1 MGQKCALNAD
11 KLDFGI
17 QTAMTIIEVS
27 DAIGRQVAGHLE
39 RDILSWK
46 LQPATRLT
54 EEEVGRLY
62 GVSRSPVREAFWML
76 ERDGLLVREGRRVAV
91 APVSVQDLDE
101 VYSCRVVLDGL
112 AVEQAAGNASMA
124 QLEEMQALLGRMTVA
139 AQQARPDIYFEAN
152 RTLWSLYR
160 AAACNA
166 TLAKLLEGIGK
177 RALRYRSVA
186 YANDPDLLT
195 ISVAANTV
203 IIQAMKS
210 GAAAEARAASEQ
222 LIRRGWRVIR
232 QYLEK
237 SVLEPAR
244 NAGGE
249 GRRARKMRKPG
260 AEL

>member
-1 MGQKCALNAD
+1 
-11 KLDFGI
+11 
-17 QTAMTIIEVS
+17 MTNIEVS

-76 ERDGLLVREGRRVAV
+76 ERDGLLVREARRVAV
-91 APVSVQDLDE
+91 APVSLQDLDE

-112 AVEQAAGNASMA
+112 AVEQAAGNASAA
-124 QLEEMQALLGRMTVA
+124 QLEEMQTLLVRMTVA
-139 AQQARPDIYFEAN
+139 AQQSKGDIYFEAN
-152 RTLWSLYR
+152 RNLWLLYR

-166 TLAKLLEGIGK
+166 TLAKLLNGIGK
-177 RALRYRSVA
+177 RALRYRSAA

-195 ISVAANTV
+195 ISMAANTV
-203 IIQAMKS
+203 IVQAMKA
-210 GAAAEARAASEQ
+210 GAAAEAKAASEQ

-232 QYLEK
+232 EYLEK
-237 SVLEPAR
+237 SPIEP
-244 NAGGE
+244 
-249 GRRARKMRKPG
+249 GRGPAKKSRSPAK
-260 AEL
+260 

>member
-1 MGQKCALNAD
+1 
-11 KLDFGI
+11 
-17 QTAMTIIEVS
+17 MTIIEVS

-76 ERDGLLVREGRRVAV
+76 EQDGLLAREARRVAV

-112 AVEQAAGNASMA
+112 AVEQAASNASGA
-124 QLEEMQALLGRMTVA
+124 QLAEMQALLARMTA
-139 AQQARPDIYFEAN
+139 ACQQSHGDAYFDAN
-152 RTLWSLYR
+152 RSLWSLYR
-160 AAACNA
+160 TAACNA
-166 TLAKLLEGIGK
+166 TLAKLLNGIGK
-177 RALRYRSVA
+177 RALRYRFAA
-186 YANDPDLLT
+186 YANDPELLK
-195 ISVAANTV
+195 ISVAINTEIV
-203 IIQAMKS
+203 QAMQS

-232 QYLEK
+232 QYLDKAAVE
-237 SVLEPAR
+237 R
-244 NAGGE
+244 E
-249 GRRARKMRKPG
+249 GKRKPD
-260 AEL
+260 A

>member
-1 MGQKCALNAD
+1 
-11 KLDFGI
+11 
-17 QTAMTIIEVS
+17 MTIIEVS

-46 LQPATRLT
+46 LEPATRLT

-62 GVSRSPVREAFWML
+62 GVSRSPVREAFWIL
-76 ERDGLLVREGRRVAV
+76 ERDGLLVREGRRIAV

-112 AVEQAAGNASMA
+112 AVEQAASNASA
-124 QLEEMQALLGRMTVA
+124 VQFEEMQALLGRMTVA
-139 AQQARPDIYFEAN
+139 AQQARSDTYFEAN
-152 RTLWSLYR
+152 RNLWSLYR

-166 TLAKLLEGIGK
+166 TLAKLLNGIGK

-203 IIQAMKS
+203 IVQAMKS

-232 QYLEK
+232 QHLEK
-237 SVLEPAR
+237 SGVQSGRAPAKR
-244 NAGGE
+244 S
-249 GRRARKMRKPG
+249 RPSAR
-260 AEL
+260 

>member
-1 MGQKCALNAD
+1 
-11 KLDFGI
+11 
-17 QTAMTIIEVS
+17 MTIIEVS

-62 GVSRSPVREAFWML
+62 GVSRSPVREAFWIL

-112 AVEQAAGNASMA
+112 AVEQAASNASAA
-124 QLEEMQALLGRMTVA
+124 QFEDMQVLLGRMTVA
-139 AQQARPDIYFEAN
+139 AQQAQSGTYFEAN
-152 RTLWSLYR
+152 RSLWSLYR
-160 AAACNA
+160 VAAGNA

-195 ISVAANTV
+195 ISVVANTV
-203 IIQAMKS
+203 IIQAMQS
-210 GAAAEARAASEQ
+210 GAAAEAKAASEQ

-232 QYLEK
+232 QHLEK
-237 SVLEPAR
+237 SGFEPRPAPAR
-244 NAGGE
+244 RSRPPAQEN
-249 GRRARKMRKPG
+249 RSP
-260 AEL
+260 

>member
-1 MGQKCALNAD
+1 M
-11 KLDFGI
+11 KLAEFWPVAGVLVYR
-17 QTAMTIIEVS
+17 TAMTVIEVS
-27 DAIGRQVAGHLE
+27 DAIGRQVASHLE

-76 ERDGLLVREGRRVAV
+76 ERDGLLVREARRVAV

-112 AVEQAAGNASMA
+112 AVEQAASNASAA
-124 QLEEMQALLGRMTVA
+124 QLEEMQALLSRMATA
-139 AQQARPDIYFEAN
+139 AQQAQGEAYFDAN
-152 RTLWSLYR
+152 RSLWSLYR

-166 TLAKLLEGIGK
+166 TLANLLNGIGK

-203 IIQAMKS
+203 IVQAMKS

-232 QYLEK
+232 QHLQKSALEQ
-237 SVLEPAR
+237 VRAT
-244 NAGGE
+244 
-249 GRRARKMRKPG
+249 ARKSSSSAK
-260 AEL
+260 

>member
-1 MGQKCALNAD
+1 VLS
-11 KLDFGI
+11 GI
-17 QTAMTIIEVS
+17 LVYKVAMTVIEVS

-46 LQPATRLT
+46 LQPSTRLT
-54 EEEVGRLY
+54 EEEIGRLY

-76 ERDGLLVREGRRVAV
+76 ERDGLLVRQGRRVVV

-112 AVEQAAGNASMA
+112 AVEQAASNASVA
-124 QLEEMQALLGRMTVA
+124 QLEEMQALLGQMTA
-139 AQQARPDIYFEAN
+139 AAHQAQGNVYFEVN
-152 RTLWSLYR
+152 RSLWSLYR
-160 AAACNA
+160 TAARNA
-166 TLAKLLEGIGK
+166 TLANLLNGIGK
-177 RALRYRSVA
+177 RALRYRSAA

-203 IIQAMKS
+203 IVQAMKS

-237 SVLEPAR
+237 SALEPVR
-244 NAGGE
+244 SAGE
-249 GRRARKMRKPG
+249 ESKPARKMGKTG
-260 AEL
+260 AVS

>member
-1 MGQKCALNAD
+1 
-11 KLDFGI
+11 
-17 QTAMTIIEVS
+17 MTVAIIEIS
-27 DAIGRQVAGHLE
+27 DAIGRQVASYLE

-76 ERDGLLVREGRRVAV
+76 ERDGLLVREARRVTV

-112 AVEQAAGNASMA
+112 AVEQAASNASAA
-124 QLEEMQALLGRMTVA
+124 QLEEMQALLSRMATA
-139 AQQARPDIYFEAN
+139 AHQAQGGAYFDAN
-152 RTLWSLYR
+152 RSLWSLYR

-166 TLAKLLEGIGK
+166 TLAKLLDGIGK

-203 IIQAMKS
+203 IVQAMKS

-237 SVLEPAR
+237 SMLESGRGSAKKSISPA
-244 NAGGE
+244 
-249 GRRARKMRKPG
+249 K
-260 AEL
+260 

>member
-1 MGQKCALNAD
+1 
-11 KLDFGI
+11 
-17 QTAMTIIEVS
+17 MTIIEVS

-76 ERDGLLVREGRRVAV
+76 ERDGLLVREGRRVIV

-112 AVEQAAGNASMA
+112 AVEQAASNASGA
-124 QLEEMQALLGRMTVA
+124 QLEEMQALLGRMTAA
-139 AQQARPDIYFEAN
+139 AQQVQGDTYFEVN
-152 RTLWSLYR
+152 RNLWSLYR
-160 AAACNA
+160 AAARNA
-166 TLAKLLEGIGK
+166 TLASLLNGIGK
-177 RALRYRSVA
+177 RALRYRSAA

-203 IIQAMKS
+203 IVQAMKS

-232 QYLEK
+232 QYLET
-237 SVLEPAR
+237 SALEPAR
-244 NAGGE
+244 SSGKE
-249 GRRARKMRKPG
+249 GKAVRKVRKPG

>member
-1 MGQKCALNAD
+1 
-11 KLDFGI
+11 
-17 QTAMTIIEVS
+17 MTIIEVS

-39 RDILSWK
+39 RDILSWR

-112 AVEQAAGNASMA
+112 AVEQAASNASAA
-124 QLEEMQALLGRMTVA
+124 QFEDMQALLGRMTAA
-139 AQQARPDIYFEAN
+139 AQHAQSDTYFEAN
-152 RTLWSLYR
+152 RSLWSLYR
-160 AAACNA
+160 AAARNA

-203 IIQAMKS
+203 IVQAMQS
-210 GAAAEARAASEQ
+210 GAAAEAKAASEQ

-232 QYLEK
+232 QHLEK
-237 SVLEPAR
+237 SGVESGPAPAKR
-244 NAGGE
+244 SRPA
-249 GRRARKMRKPG
+249 AR
-260 AEL
+260 

>member
-1 MGQKCALNAD
+1 MK
-11 KLDFGI
+11 
-17 QTAMTIIEVS
+17 IIEVS

-62 GVSRSPVREAFWML
+62 GVSRSPVREAFWIL

-112 AVEQAAGNASMA
+112 AVEQAAGNASAA
-124 QLEEMQALLGRMTVA
+124 QLGEIQALLGRMTVA
-139 AQQARPDIYFEAN
+139 AQQAQSDTYFDVN

-160 AAACNA
+160 AAAGNA

-195 ISVAANTV
+195 ISIAANTV
-203 IIQAMKS
+203 IVQAMKS
-210 GAAAEARAASEQ
+210 GAAAEAKAASEQ

-232 QYLEK
+232 QRLEK
-237 SVLEPAR
+237 SGFEPGAAPAKKSRLPAR
-244 NAGGE
+244 
-249 GRRARKMRKPG
+249 
-260 AEL
+260 

>member
-1 MGQKCALNAD
+1 
-11 KLDFGI
+11 
-17 QTAMTIIEVS
+17 MTIIEVS

-46 LQPATRLT
+46 LRPSTRLT

-76 ERDGLLVREGRRVAV
+76 ERDGLLVREARRVAV

-112 AVEQAAGNASMA
+112 AVEQAAGNASAA
-124 QLEEMQALLGRMTVA
+124 QLEEMQALLGRMTTA
-139 AQQARPDIYFEAN
+139 AQQAQGAAYFDAN
-152 RTLWSLYR
+152 RSLWSLYR

-166 TLAKLLEGIGK
+166 TLAKLLNGIGK
-177 RALRYRSVA
+177 RALRYRSAA

-203 IIQAMKS
+203 IVQALKS
-210 GAAAEARAASEQ
+210 GAAAEAKAASEQ

-232 QYLEK
+232 EYLEK
-237 SVLEPAR
+237 SAAEPGRVLARRSGVPA
-244 NAGGE
+244 
-249 GRRARKMRKPG
+249 K
-260 AEL
+260 